1 MPQTHRTATLRAI
14 AGKAH
19 ALTEKIEH
27 LKIDGNRMSDLL
39 QNVPEDTDSRL
50 TWLSRQLNQP

>member
-19 ALTEKIEH
+19 ALSERIEFLKTESH
-27 LKIDGNRMSDLL
+27 RMSEILE
-39 QNVPEDTDSRL
+39 NVPEDVDSRL
-50 TWLSRQLNQP
+50 TWLNRQLNQP